1 MTDAERILAAL
12 QEAAQKDHRDGY
24 PHIFSQLDTRESEL
38 VNTGIAIGWDRAIAA
53 AKAAVDREAAE

>member
-12 QEAAQKDHRDGY
+12 QEAAQKDHRAGY
-24 PHIFSQLDTRESEL
+24 QVTNDTWGGR
-38 VNTGIAIGWDRAIAA
+38 TGIAIGWDRAIAA